1 MLLAA
6 VYIRARG
13 GDRFLAAGEMLL
25 LAPDSVATAATGTG
39 FRFERLRMLC
49 HRAPTLVLARRQT
62 EAGGFEPP
70 RVGAS
75 FSCVEAATLDT
86 TAARAIVGILAGPAA
101 PQLTRLR

>member
-1 MLLAA
+1 
-6 VYIRARG
+6 
-13 GDRFLAAGEMLL
+13 MLL

-49 HRAPTLVLARRQT
+49 HRAPTLARRQT